1 MQQIPPLHQVNQEVQ
16 NFDLNNITNEFWA
29 LCDDLAQKMRAL
41 RSDVF
46 YFCAVCTQTTH
57 DQQIRDNAQL
67 LQTMI
72 ENLHKCCLNLSSFKN
87 QHSRELAILKSKRRQ
102 ICRSPNHIQMQ
113 DDYEPTPP
121 SVQSTAV

>member
-1 MQQIPPLHQVNQEVQ
+1 
-16 NFDLNNITNEFWA
+16 
-29 LCDDLAQKMRAL
+29 MRAL

-113 DDYEPTPP
+113 DTYEPSPP
-121 SVQSTAV
+121 SVQSTAVQPQIQKSSYQMAQTATPQHEVSAKNENTLDAHVLQE